1 MRMDKMNIIVLLV
14 CTAAVALA
22 SVFIGYSFGSASTAA
37 SAPTTA
43 SVPLQI
49 VPSVSTPT
57 PAQETPQ
64 AATQGA
70 TEGYISIPGFE
81 RITMTAGTT
90 EQVTPLYNP
99 VGNTCYFVV
108 SLFLPDGTEIYRS
121 GLLPPGKKLDS
132 IELLRSLEVGLYEG
146 AYIRY
151 SCLSVSDM
159 APLNGADMDFT
170 LEVMR
175 DE

>member
-1 MRMDKMNIIVLLV
+1 MNIIVLLV

-57 PAQETPQ
+57 PAQEAPQ

-70 TEGYISIPGFE
+70 TEGYISVPGFE
-81 RITMTAGTT
+81 RLTVNGQTLHAAAISNAAS
-90 EQVTPLYNP
+90 N
-99 VGNTCYFVV
+99 NCYFVV
-108 SLFLPDGTEIYRS
+108 SLLLPDGSEVYRS
-121 GLLPPGKKLDS
+121 SYLAPGQSLGDV
-132 IELLRSLEVGLYEG
+132 ELSRVLAAGVY
-146 AYIRY
+146 AATTVRY
-151 SCLSVSDM
+151 SCYATEDM
-159 APLNGADMDFT
+159 RQLNGADIAFT
-170 LEVMR
+170 LEVLP
-175 DE
+175 

>member
-1 MRMDKMNIIVLLV
+1 MRRDKMNIIVLLV

-49 VPSVSTPT
+49 VPSVSTPA

-64 AATQGA
+64 TATRGA

-81 RITMTAGTT
+81 RLTANGQTLHAA
-90 EQVTPLYNP
+90 VVSNSA
-99 VGNTCYFVV
+99 GNGCYFVV
-108 SLFLPDGTEIYRS
+108 SFILPDGSEVYRS
-121 GLLPPGKKLDS
+121 SYLAPGQSLGDV
-132 IELLRSLEVGLYEG
+132 ELSTPLAAGTYPGVT
-146 AYIRY
+146 ARY
-151 SCLSVSDM
+151 SCYAIDDM
-159 APLNGADMDFT
+159 RQLNGADIAFT
-170 LEVMR
+170 LEVLP
-175 DE
+175 